1 MKPYYEDDQVT
12 LLLGDAKQEAVNL
25 QPASIQTIITSP
37 PYFGLRD
44 YGTSNQIGAEETPR
58 DFIHNLVAVF
68 QALRPALKEDGVLWV
83 NLGDSYAKTQSNN
96 GGYSKSSRLAGFTSA
111 NTKARIANESGER
124 WQIDAGRP
132 NKSLLGIPWQFA
144 FAMQDAGWL
153 LRNDI
158 IWHNQK
164 RMPESVTDRFS
175 VKHEHIFMFTKHASY
190 KFYLDAV
197 REPHLTR
204 EIYEGRNEDGKNP
217 GDVWGIVSQP
227 FSGAHF
233 ATFPQELPE
242 RCIKA
247 STVPGDTVLD
257 PFSGS
262 ATTGLVA
269 TKLGRR
275 YIGIDVNSDYH
286 DLALGTRLS
295 QQTLAWESG
304 GAA

>member
-1 MKPYYEDDQVT
+1 MKPYYQDDQVT

-44 YGTSNQIGAEETPR
+44 YGISNQIGAEKTPR
-58 DFIHNLVAVF
+58 DFINNLVAVF

-111 NTKARIANESGER
+111 NTKARIANESGKR
-124 WQIDAGRP
+124 WKIDAGRP

-158 IWHNQK
+158 IWHKQN

-197 REPHLTR
+197 REPHLTC
-204 EIYEGRNEDGKNP
+204 EIYEGRNEDGKNA
-217 GDVWGIVSQP
+217 GDVWTLNSTP
-227 FSGAHF
+227 FPGAHF
-233 ATFPQELPE
+233 ATFPRELPR
-242 RCIKA
+242 RCIQA
-247 STVPGDTVLD
+247 GCRPGGVVLD

-262 ATTGLVA
+262 GTTGEQALL
-269 TKLGRR
+269 LGRR

-286 DLALGTRLS
+286 DLALGTRLA